1 MNNYLYA
8 NTTIANNNNAKIYI
22 VYWEYNR
29 EQVRIFY
36 WGGQLKIN
44 EWINYISVMKKLK
57 QSNMKESDWGGV

>member
-44 EWINYISVMKKLK
+44 E
-57 QSNMKESDWGGV
+57 